1 MLTST
6 TSTDKKKE
14 AIALLAKGLS
24 QAEVARNLSISRQAV
39 SLWLK
44 SETFRDEV
52 EKARKIF
59 LAMQDEKKKPE
70 AILLEKILV
79 PISEPITT
87 DPATTFKSAL
97 RKREID
103 LLETIQ
109 SNLLPQLLEGGGV
122 RVAAILLK
130 VSERRS
136 RLLGLDLPNWDILQA
151 FETLVLEKCADPHQ
165 IALVANGLDEITKQ
179 LKSSMDVTRGA
190 GSE

>member
-1 MLTST
+1 LSKTQKSA
-6 TSTDKKKE
+6 
-14 AIALLAKGLS
+14 AIGLLGKGLS
-24 QAEVARNLSISRQAV
+24 QSETARKLGISRQIV
-39 SLWLK
+39 NHWLK
-44 SETFRDEV
+44 CSDFQREV
-52 EKARKIF
+52 EKARIDF
-59 LAMQDEKKKPE
+59 LAAQEPQEPE
-70 AILLEKILV
+70 GILLEKI
-79 PISEPITT
+79 PISISKPITTEPITT
-87 DPATTFKSAL
+87 FKSTL
-97 RKREID
+97 RKREVD

-165 IALVANGLDEITKQ
+165 MALVSNGLDEITKQ
-179 LKSSMDVTRGA
+179 LKSSMDLNRVT

>member
-1 MLTST
+1 LSKTQKSA
-6 TSTDKKKE
+6 
-14 AIALLAKGLS
+14 AIGLLGKGLS
-24 QAEVARNLSISRQAV
+24 QSETARKLGISRQIV
-39 SLWLK
+39 NHWLK
-44 SETFRDEV
+44 CPDFQREV
-52 EKARKIF
+52 EKARIDF
-59 LAMQDEKKKPE
+59 LAAHEPQ
-70 AILLEKILV
+70 AILLEKIPI
-79 PISEPITT
+79 PISELITT
-87 DPATTFKSAL
+87 EPTTTFKSAL